1 MNRFLLLLAMLSFV
15 GSTYSQTLYFPPVP
29 ANAGTWQT
37 KDPAELGW
45 CQEKI
50 DHLYD
55 YLEGTNSKAFIVLK
69 DGQIVL
75 EKYFGTFT
83 QDSLW
88 VWNSAGKTLTA
99 FTVGVAQQQG
109 FLDISDTTS
118 DYLGVGWTSLTPA
131 QEEKITIRHQL
142 TMTTGLNDAEFECT
156 TPSCLTYLADP
167 GTRWAYHN
175 SPYTL
180 LDGVISAATGQT
192 LNVFVTQKIKAP
204 TGMTGLYYQIGNNNV
219 FISNARSMARFGLLM
234 LAQGTWNGT
243 PVLND
248 ANYFHDMTNTSQNL
262 NKSYGYLTWLNGKS
276 SFMIPQ
282 SQLVFPGSAMPNAP
296 ADVFAALGKN
306 GQIINVHPAGNM
318 VIVRMGNNDGNS
330 LVSTQYNDTIWQK
343 INDLA
348 CTNSLVEN
356 HSQKVSVYPNPGKNT
371 IHIKADVAVE
381 KVEVTDVNGK
391 LLAVPFEKQQLNIS
405 ALKSGMYF
413 LKIYIASGEET
424 HKLLV
429 E

>member
-1 MNRFLLLLAMLSFV
+1 MKRFLLLVTLLLSF
-15 GSTYSQTLYFPPVP
+15 GNSKAQLYFPPVP
-29 ANAGTWQT
+29 AASGAWQT
-37 KDPAELGW
+37 MNPADLGW

-50 DHLYD
+50 DNLYD
-55 YLEGTNSKAFIVLK
+55 YLELTNSKAFIVLK
-69 DGQIVL
+69 DGKIVL

-99 FTVGVAQQQG
+99 FSVGIAQAEG

-118 DYLGVGWTSLTPA
+118 DYLGAGWTSLTPA

-142 TMTTGLNDAEFECT
+142 TMTSGLNDANFECT

-192 LNVFVTQKIKAP
+192 LNAFVTQKIKTP
-204 TGMTGLYYQIGNNNV
+204 IGMNGLYYQSGYNNV
-219 FISNARSMARFGLLM
+219 FISNARSMARFGLLL
-234 LAQGTWNGT
+234 LAEGNWNGT
-243 PVLND
+243 PILD
-248 ANYFHDMTNTSQNL
+248 DPAYFHDMTNTSQSL
-262 NKSYGYLTWLNGKS
+262 NKSYGYLTWLNGKAS
-276 SFMIPQ
+276 YMIPQ
-282 SQLVFPGSAMPNAP
+282 AQIVIPGSAMPNAP
-296 ADVFAALGKN
+296 SDVFAALGKN
-306 GQIINVHPAGNM
+306 GQIINVNPAQNL
-318 VIVRMGNNDGNS
+318 VVVRMGNNDGNS

-343 INDLA
+343 INDLG
-348 CTNSLVEN
+348 CVTSVDEN
-356 HSQKVSVYPNPGKNT
+356 QLSEIRIYPNPAQHVVNIQSVLPVESIQVIDVDGK
-371 IHIKADVAVE
+371 ILSVHF
-381 KVEVTDVNGK
+381 TDQK
-391 LLAVPFEKQQLNIS
+391 LDIS
-405 ALKSGMYF
+405 ALRKGIYF
-413 LKIYIASGEET
+413 LKIYTKSGEEV